1 MEQNQT
7 FTYNY
12 SAQDNKEIEEIR
24 KKYLPQ
30 SESKYEELKR
40 LDSQVQAAGI
50 MEALIAGIG
59 GLLIFGLGMCFC
71 MQVLASGTLAIVLGV
86 LISIPGCI
94 GMIAAYPVY
103 KKKYEKE
110 KEENAPRILQLT
122 EELAGER

>member
-1 MEQNQT
+1 MDQNLT

-24 KKYLPQ
+24 RKYIPQ

-40 LDSQVQAAGI
+40 LDNQVQSAGV

-59 GLLIFGLGMCFC
+59 GLLIFGLGMCLC
-71 MQVLASGTLAIVLGV
+71 MQVLASGTWAIVFGV
-86 LISIPGCI
+86 IICIPGCI
-94 GMIAAYPVY
+94 GMIAAYPLY
-103 KKKYEKE
+103 RRLYEKE
-110 KEENAPRILQLT
+110 KEENTPRILQLT